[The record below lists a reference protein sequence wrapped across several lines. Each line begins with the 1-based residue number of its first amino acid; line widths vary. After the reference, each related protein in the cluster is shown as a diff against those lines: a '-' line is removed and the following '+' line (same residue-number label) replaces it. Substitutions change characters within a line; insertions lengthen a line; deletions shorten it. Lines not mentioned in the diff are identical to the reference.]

1 MAGAHLLLVSR
12 LLGGSIRLDHGS
24 WINRRRTGMVVSR
37 KVADAIQVKSAHAL
51 DPYQSNSAEFDNL
64 AK

>member
-1 MAGAHLLLVSR
+1 
-12 LLGGSIRLDHGS
+12 
-24 WINRRRTGMVVSR
+24 MVVSR

-51 DPYQSNSAEFDNL
+51 NPYQSNSAEFDNL